1 MKANQAPGTNTVVA
15 GMYDL
20 HCHMLP
26 GIDDGA
32 RDLDTALEMAR
43 VAKAD
48 GITHIACTPHIYPGL
63 FNNTPEGIAAA
74 VKSFNAEL
82 VTAGIAMTLS
92 YGADIQVVPELLAKL
107 RSGVFPTIN
116 GSRYFLFE
124 PSHHVP
130 LPNLD
135 RLIFDVVSAGYVP
148 VITHPE
154 RLTWIDGHYDQ
165 ILAAAEAG
173 AWMQITAG
181 SLTGRMG
188 SSPKYWSER
197 MLDDGAVHLLATDAH
212 NLKNRAPLLAEGA
225 EAAIKHVGEEEAQRL
240 VLNRPRAIWE
250 NIDPAQVPL
259 PPGFDHNGKFRLPKK
274 PGFFSRWF

>member
-1 MKANQAPGTNTVVA
+1 
-15 GMYDL
+15 MYDL

-26 GIDDGA
+26 AIDDGA
-32 RDLDTALEMAR
+32 KDLDTALEMAR
-43 VAKAD
+43 IAEKD
-48 GITHIACTPHIYPGL
+48 GITHLACTPHIYPVL

-82 VTAGIAMTLS
+82 ETAGVALTLS
-92 YGADIQVVPELLAKL
+92 YGADIQVVPELLSNL

-124 PSHHVP
+124 PPHHAP

-135 RLIFDVVSAGYVP
+135 RLIFDVICAGYIP

-165 ILAAAEAG
+165 ILTAVQAG

-197 MLDDGAVHLLATDAH
+197 MLDDGVVCLIATDAH
-212 NLKNRAPLLAEGA
+212 NLKGRPPLLAEGA
-225 EAAIKHVGEEEAQRL
+225 EAAAKHVGAEEAQRL
-240 VLNRPRAIWE
+240 VLDRPKAIWE
-250 NIDPAQVPL
+250 NINPEDVRK
-259 PPGFDHNGKFRLPKK
+259 PPGFDAKGYYEIKSKK
-274 PGFFSRWF
+274 GILRRVFGG